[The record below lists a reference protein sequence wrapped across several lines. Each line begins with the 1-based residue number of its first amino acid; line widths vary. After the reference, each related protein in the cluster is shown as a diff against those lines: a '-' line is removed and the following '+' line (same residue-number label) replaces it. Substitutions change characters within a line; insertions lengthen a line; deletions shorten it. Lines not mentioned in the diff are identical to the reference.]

1 MMLAAKGITTSQAAG
16 LGLLLG
22 GFLVFFIVIAIIYYL
37 LLIIAWW
44 KLFTKAGEKGWK
56 AIIPFYN
63 FYVQCKLTWKPLFFW
78 IILALSVVAG
88 ILVNMTTPTGDAA
101 LFFGLACFAV
111 AIALAVFTIMSEYR
125 LAKAFGHG
133 GGYTVGLVFLNF
145 IFMLILGFGKSK
157 YQGNVYLKDQKK
169 KK

>member
-1 MMLAAKGITTSQAAG
+1 MAGLTVGEAAG
-16 LGLLLG
+16 IGLLAG
-22 GFLVFFIVIAIIYYL
+22 GFLVFLGVCALIYYI

-78 IILALSVVAG
+78 IILALGIVAG
-88 ILVNMTTPTGDAA
+88 ILSNMATPKGDAQ
-101 LFFGLACFAV
+101 LFFGLACFAA
-111 AIALAVFTIMSEYR
+111 AIALAVFTILSEYR
-125 LAKAFGHG
+125 LAKAYGHG
-133 GGYTVGLVFLNF
+133 GGYTVGLIFLNF

-157 YQGNVYLKDQKK
+157 YQGNVYLKEQKK
-169 KK
+169 KKK